1 MRVIENK
8 HYEEPETEVTCPE
21 CGSRF
26 AYNDSDIE
34 NWEWETYLHCPCCN
48 TLIQLKYEKD
58 DLPTIETI
66 QYPKDF
72 FSFKNGIPLRADEID
87 KWIKD
92 CLNCLDKDNNY
103 SCISSGDTIVFAY
116 KSDEDSSAA
125 TVIVA
130 KKYEEADV
138 KIPRKNF

>member
-1 MRVIENK
+1 MRIIENK
-8 HYEEPETEVTCPE
+8 HCEEPETEVTCPE

-26 AYNDSDIE
+26 AYSDSDIE

>member
-8 HYEEPETEVTCPE
+8 HREEQETEVTCPE

-26 AYNDSDIE
+26 AYSDSDIE

-58 DLPTIETI
+58 DLPTIETV

-72 FSFKNGIPLRADEID
+72 YSFENAVP
-87 KWIKD
+87 IKD
-92 CLNCLDKDNNY
+92 TEINEWVKECINDLDKDTDFSY
-103 SCISSGDTIVFAY
+103 RASGDTIVFAY
-116 KSDEDSSAA
+116 KSDEDLPAA
-125 TVIVA
+125 TVVVA
-130 KKYEEADV
+130 KNYQETDV
-138 KIPRKNF
+138 KISQKNF